1 MRYSRNQDIGMNS
14 NGLYNLVIGNNEHF
28 DDVVPDVKNEN
39 NHVKQKQQSIY
50 STLVMIIFLLIIV
63 GGLMYLTFTRYYMA
77 TDALYKGN
85 NLAGFAML
93 SPEIGNI
100 VRMGLGI

>member
-1 MRYSRNQDIGMNS
+1 MRYSRNQDIDMNS
-14 NGLYNLVIGNNEHF
+14 NGLYNLVVGNKEHF
-28 DDVVPDVKNEN
+28 DDVKNKN
-39 NHVKQKQQSIY
+39 NNVTPKQESIY

-77 TDALYKGN
+77 TDSLYKGN

-93 SPEIGNI
+93 SPEIGNL

>member
-1 MRYSRNQDIGMNS
+1 MRYSRNQDIGMGS
-14 NGLYNLVIGNNEHF
+14 GSLYNLVVGNNEHF
-28 DDVVPDVKNEN
+28 DNAIPDVKNDVEKAK
-39 NHVKQKQQSIY
+39 HKEQSIY
-50 STLVMIIFLLIIV
+50 STLVMIIVLLLVV

-93 SPEIGNI
+93 SPEIGNV
-100 VRMGLGI
+100 VRMGLGL